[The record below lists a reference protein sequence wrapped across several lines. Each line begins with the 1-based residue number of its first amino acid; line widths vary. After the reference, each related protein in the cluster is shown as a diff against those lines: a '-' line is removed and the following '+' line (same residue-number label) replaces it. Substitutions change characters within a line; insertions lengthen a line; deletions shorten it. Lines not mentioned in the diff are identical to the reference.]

1 MMTLTQLIKLVLDQA
16 YDDMPYAKEK
26 EKDECIKTCLETLS
40 SKYRRLTRGAHEQID
55 YANPV
60 TRFAYIYKYTI
71 AHADYIMQLIREH
84 EEVACLFTGGEA
96 TVSCLGGG
104 PGSDFLGVM
113 KHMLLTGKTAD
124 LTCYIF
130 DRERAWGDS
139 WSEVAKVL
147 SADFRV
153 FPVFQQL
160 DVTNATTWQAY
171 HKYLK
176 ADLFTLSFFLSEVWK
191 IRSEAQ
197 PYFDHC
203 MAKAKRGSL
212 FLFVDNNASEFY
224 EWFDGLADKH
234 GIQQL
239 YAGAGNM
246 AFSNEEEKTD
256 LGRYYDKFGWPKRE
270 SDVAF
275 RVGKKN

>member
-16 YDDMPYAKEK
+16 YADMPCAAEG
-26 EKDECIKTCLETLS
+26 EKDEQIKGRLEMLS
-40 SKYRRLTRGAHEQID
+40 STYRGLTRGPHVPID
-55 YANPV
+55 YADPV
-60 TRFAYIYKYTI
+60 TRFAYIYRYTI
-71 AHADYIMQLIREH
+71 AHADYVMQLIRRH
-84 EEVACLFTGGEA
+84 ATLARLFDGPEA

-113 KHMLLTGKTAD
+113 KHMLLGRKKGD

-139 WSEVAKVL
+139 WSDVAKVL
-147 SADFRV
+147 DADFRV

-160 DVTNATTWQAY
+160 DVTSVATWQAY

-191 IRSEAQ
+191 IRSHAQ

-203 MAKAKRGSL
+203 LAKAKRGAL
-212 FLFVDNNASEFY
+212 FLYVDNNAPEFY
-224 EWFDGLADKH
+224 GWFDGLAAKH

-239 YAGAGNM
+239 HADCGNM

-256 LGRYYDKFGWPKRE
+256 LGRYYEKFGWPKRE

-275 RVGKKN
+275 RVGIKN